1 MAGDEMT
8 DGVMKPANE
17 GNQESW
23 RANQSN
29 ATVPAKIEGQSVTR
43 TSARER

>member
-17 GNQESW
+17 GNQES
-23 RANQSN
+23 RGANKSN
-29 ATVPAKIEGQSVTR
+29 ATVPAKIEEQSVTMTR
-43 TSARER
+43 AREC